1 MLPRNFTRIEMRKH
15 RFHYSLM
22 VFLFMF
28 ILSCVW
34 TGYILQGE
42 GKALLGAGDEEANQ
56 MTAEIPGLPWVGTEL
71 IWAGR
76 PQNPGAAVR
85 QFLLEAALPGKEYGA
100 ELLSNPDQGRATDVL
115 NYTSVA
121 AGKKGLGQQISPL
134 PAKTPAGGG
143 SAGAFLISDL
153 EEDYTLYRD
162 PYADSWPEYPMDN
175 VVLIP
180 EGNPRVLIYHTH
192 NSEAYTGDEKRKT
205 IGGVVSAGRMLTQ
218 TLEGDFGIKTAHS
231 ETVNDRPDF
240 TKAYINSQHLLK
252 QYVTK
257 YPNMEVVVDLHRDA
271 GMNKRQDTLV
281 KIEGVECAKL
291 LLVMGDAHEGYK
303 TNLAFARKIQEK
315 ADELYPGLMKPLRIA
330 NDRRY
335 NQQLHPHAILLE
347 VGSDLNTA
355 DDASNSVKLFARVLA
370 EVLQEE
376 Q

>member
-1 MLPRNFTRIEMRKH
+1 MLPRNFTRIEFRKR
-15 RFHYSLM
+15 RFRYSLL

-28 ILSCVW
+28 ILTCVW

-42 GKALLGAGDEEANQ
+42 GKALLGAGQEEAHQ
-56 MTAEIPGLPWVGTEL
+56 LTAEIPGLPWVGTEL

-100 ELLSNPDQGRATDVL
+100 ELLNVSGRETKTDVL
-115 NYTSVA
+115 NYTGVA
-121 AGKKGLGQQISPL
+121 SGKKGLIPNSPL
-134 PAKTPAGGG
+134 SADVLSGAG
-143 SAGAFLISDL
+143 SDRSFFVSDL
-153 EEDYTLYRD
+153 EEDYTLYMD
-162 PYADSWPEYPMDN
+162 PYAESWPEYPMDN

-192 NSEAYTGDEKRKT
+192 NSEAYTGDEKRKAV
-205 IGGVVSAGRMLTQ
+205 GGVISAGRLLTQ

-231 ETVNDRPDF
+231 EAVNDRPDF
-240 TKAYINSQHLLK
+240 TKAYINSQQLLK
-252 QYVTK
+252 QYVNK
-257 YPNMEVVVDLHRDA
+257 YPNMEVVIDLHRDA

-303 TNLAFARKIQEK
+303 TNLAFARRIQEK

-355 DDASNSVKLFARVLA
+355 DDAANSVKFFARVVA
-370 EVLQEE
+370 EVLQEG

>member
-1 MLPRNFTRIEMRKH
+1 MLPRNFTRIEFRKR
-15 RFHYSLM
+15 RFRYSLL

-28 ILSCVW
+28 ILTCVW

-42 GKALLGAGDEEANQ
+42 GKALLGAGQEEAHQ
-56 MTAEIPGLPWVGTEL
+56 LTAEIPGLPWVGTEL

-100 ELLSNPDQGRATDVL
+100 ELLNVSGRETKTDVL
-115 NYTSVA
+115 NYTGVA
-121 AGKKGLGQQISPL
+121 SGKKGLIPNSPL
-134 PAKTPAGGG
+134 SADALSGAG
-143 SAGAFLISDL
+143 SDRSFFVSDL
-153 EEDYTLYRD
+153 EEDYTLYTD
-162 PYADSWPEYPMDN
+162 PYAESWPEYPMDN

-192 NSEAYTGDEKRKT
+192 NSEAYTGDEKRKA
-205 IGGVVSAGRMLTQ
+205 IGGVISAGRLLTQ

-231 ETVNDRPDF
+231 EAVNDRPDF
-240 TKAYINSQHLLK
+240 TKAYINSQQLLK
-252 QYVTK
+252 QYVNK
-257 YPNMEVVVDLHRDA
+257 YPNMEVVIDLHRDA

-355 DDASNSVKLFARVLA
+355 DDAANSVKFFARVVA
-370 EVLQEE
+370 EVLQEG

>member
-1 MLPRNFTRIEMRKH
+1 MLPRNFTRIEFRKR
-15 RFHYSLM
+15 RFRYSLM

-28 ILSCVW
+28 ILTCVW

-42 GKALLGAGDEEANQ
+42 GKALLGAGQEEAHQ
-56 MTAEIPGLPWVGTEL
+56 LTTDIPGLPWVGTEL

-100 ELLSNPDQGRATDVL
+100 ELLNVSGRETKTDVL

-121 AGKKGLGQQISPL
+121 SGKKGLIPNSPL
-134 PAKTPAGGG
+134 SADVLSGAG
-143 SAGAFLISDL
+143 SDQSFFVSDL
-153 EEDYTLYRD
+153 EEDYTLYTD
-162 PYADSWPEYPMDN
+162 PYAESWPEYPMDN

-192 NSEAYTGDEKRKT
+192 NSEAYTGDEKRKAV
-205 IGGVVSAGRMLTQ
+205 GGVISAGRLLTQ

-231 ETVNDRPDF
+231 EAVNDRPDF
-240 TKAYINSQHLLK
+240 TKAYINSQQLLK
-252 QYVTK
+252 QYVNK
-257 YPNMEVVVDLHRDA
+257 YPNMEVVIDLHRDA

-303 TNLAFARKIQEK
+303 TNLAFARKVQEK

-355 DDASNSVKLFARVLA
+355 EDAANSVKFFARVIA
-370 EVLQEE
+370 EVLQEG

>member
-1 MLPRNFTRIEMRKH
+1 MLPRNFTRIEFRKR
-15 RFHYSLM
+15 RFRYSLL

-28 ILSCVW
+28 ILTCVW

-42 GKALLGAGDEEANQ
+42 GKALLGAGQEEAHQ
-56 MTAEIPGLPWVGTEL
+56 LTAEIPGLPWVGTEL

-85 QFLLEAALPGKEYGA
+85 QFLLEAALPGKKYGA
-100 ELLSNPDQGRATDVL
+100 ELLNVSGRETKTDVL
-115 NYTSVA
+115 NYTGVA
-121 AGKKGLGQQISPL
+121 SGKKGLIPNSPL
-134 PAKTPAGGG
+134 SADALSGAG
-143 SAGAFLISDL
+143 SDRSFFVSDL
-153 EEDYTLYRD
+153 EEDYTLYTD
-162 PYADSWPEYPMDN
+162 PYAESWPEYPMDN

-192 NSEAYTGDEKRKT
+192 NSEAYTGDEKRKA
-205 IGGVVSAGRMLTQ
+205 IGGVISAGRLLTQ

-231 ETVNDRPDF
+231 EAVNDRPDF
-240 TKAYINSQHLLK
+240 TKAYINSQQLLK
-252 QYVTK
+252 QYVNK
-257 YPNMEVVVDLHRDA
+257 YPNMEVVIDLHRDA

-355 DDASNSVKLFARVLA
+355 DDAANSVKFFARVVA
-370 EVLQEE
+370 EVLQEG